1 MRSDR
6 EERIKQRAY
15 ALWQSEGHG
24 HGRHEDH
31 WHRAEREIAAEEA
44 GPRKAPRRASRS
56 RTAAAGK
63 STENIHSKPQTGGQ
77 ELESRSVEDC
87 HSGASRSGEPGI
99 HIPEPGVHGF
109 RTQPFRAIPE

>member
-15 ALWQSEGHG
+15 ALWQSEGHR

-44 GPRKAPRRASRS
+44 GPGALSKAPRRAARVAKPAAKKSASPAPARSRS
-56 RTAAAGK
+56 ASSEMRGEKAAPPK
-63 STENIHSKPQTGGQ
+63 KRSTRSSKPEKKT
-77 ELESRSVEDC
+77 
-87 HSGASRSGEPGI
+87 
-99 HIPEPGVHGF
+99 
-109 RTQPFRAIPE
+109 

>member
-15 ALWQSEGHG
+15 AIWQSEGHR

-44 GPRKAPRRASRS
+44 GPGEAPRRASRP
-56 RTAAAGK
+56 RKAAAEK
-63 STENIHSKPQTGGQ
+63 SVAATPARSRGASGETRGEKPKAPKKPSTGGRKPA
-77 ELESRSVEDC
+77 EK
-87 HSGASRSGEPGI
+87 A
-99 HIPEPGVHGF
+99 
-109 RTQPFRAIPE
+109 

>member
-15 ALWQSEGHG
+15 ALWQSEGHR

-44 GPRKAPRRASRS
+44 GPGATPRRASRS
-56 RTAAAGK
+56 RKAPAEKTAAA
-63 STENIHSKPQTGGQ
+63 TPAR
-77 ELESRSVEDC
+77 SRSTSSETR
-87 HSGASRSGEPGI
+87 GAKPAPKKRSTPSRKP
-99 HIPEPGVHGF
+99 PEKS
-109 RTQPFRAIPE
+109 

>member
-15 ALWQSEGHG
+15 AIWQSEGHR

-44 GPRKAPRRASRS
+44 EPSGAPRRASRS
-56 RTAAAGK
+56 RKAASEKSAAA
-63 STENIHSKPQTGGQ
+63 KPAP
-77 ELESRSVEDC
+77 SRSAGSETR
-87 HSGASRSGEPGI
+87 GEKPATPKRASARSRKPREKS
-99 HIPEPGVHGF
+99 
-109 RTQPFRAIPE
+109 

>member
-15 ALWQSEGHG
+15 AIWQSEGHR

-44 GPRKAPRRASRS
+44 GPGGAPRRTSRPRKAAAEQSVAATPARSRS
-56 RTAAAGK
+56 ASSETRGEKPKAPK
-63 STENIHSKPQTGGQ
+63 KPSTRRRKPAEKG
-77 ELESRSVEDC
+77 
-87 HSGASRSGEPGI
+87 
-99 HIPEPGVHGF
+99 
-109 RTQPFRAIPE
+109 

>member
-15 ALWQSEGHG
+15 ALWQSEGHR

-44 GPRKAPRRASRS
+44 GPGATPRRASRS
-56 RTAAAGK
+56 RKAAAAKTAAA
-63 STENIHSKPQTGGQ
+63 TPAR
-77 ELESRSVEDC
+77 SRS
-87 HSGASRSGEPGI
+87 ASSETRGEKSATPKKRSTPGRK
-99 HIPEPGVHGF
+99 PAEKS
-109 RTQPFRAIPE
+109 